1 MAKFL
6 SKHLGKV
13 ALMTAAALWASCSA
27 AKDEKADTLIAEEPQ
42 ATQTED
48 FKDSLKDI
56 RKNADSKYIPSRKM
70 DTAGV
75 TALYGCISRGNG
87 RIVCGNRPIDTVLD
101 TSAKCL
107 YGTCSGGGVAAKSN
121 ANVTIPGEPDIEIT
135 GEISNAK
142 PHVLKVVQARTPG
155 LRHIYRK
162 HLKKKTGFNGTVI
175 LDLKINANGDV
186 ENVVTKSS
194 TTSYQEFDAEI
205 VKAVSRWKFSK
216 SKTGGNMTIPLNFQE
231 YGPTPSKEN

>member
-13 ALMTAAALWASCSA
+13 ALMTAAALWASCSD
-27 AKDEKADTLIAEEPQ
+27 AKEEKIDRPVVEKSQ
-42 ATQTED
+42 ASQTED
-48 FKDSLKDI
+48 FKDTLKDI
-56 RKNADSKYIPSRKM
+56 GKKAKSKYLPSQEM
-70 DTAGV
+70 DTTGV
-75 TALYGCISRGNG
+75 TALYGCAN
-87 RIVCGNRPIDTVLD
+87 CGKKIIEIKTFAS
-101 TSAKCL
+101 SAECL
-107 YGTCSGGGVAAKSN
+107 YGTCSGGDVEAKSN
-121 ANVTIPGEPDIEIT
+121 AVVTIPGEPDIEIT

-175 LDLKINANGDV
+175 LNLKINANGDV

-216 SKTGGNMTIPLNFQE
+216 SKTGGNMTIPFNFQE